1 MGFVK
6 VSHWKATQ
14 MTYEMFQ
21 TTQVKCVPM
30 IISEDANGVQTVRTG
45 QLLMMMVTQFADE
58 ANGIDAQ
65 EKIADIR
72 SKTAE
77 QFAMIM
83 ENSHA
88 GSLIAKA

>member
-1 MGFVK
+1 
-6 VSHWKATQ
+6 
-14 MTYEMFQ
+14 
-21 TTQVKCVPM
+21 
-30 IISEDANGVQTVRTG
+30 
-45 QLLMMMVTQFADE
+45 MMMVTQFADE

-72 SKTAE
+72 NKTAE